1 MYPAPHT
8 YMCMFMYVPA
18 IYTQSLK
25 RKRFSEAEIYKRKVI
40 REKVKDTLSTEK
52 KTEDSSKKKK
62 ENTMTTHKKNLDH
75 AIEQEKEF

>member
-1 MYPAPHT
+1 
-8 YMCMFMYVPA
+8 MCMFMYVRA

-52 KTEDSSKKKK
+52 KTEDSSKKKEGK
-62 ENTMTTHKKNLDH
+62 HNDDP
-75 AIEQEKEF
+75 